1 MANRRLQKMANVI
14 RDSVS
19 RTVSQRLS
27 DPRITGLI
35 SVTEVEISPDIKNAT
50 VYLSIMAANDEAK
63 TRAFQGIRSAAGV
76 IQYHLGRELV
86 SRFCPHLRFELDT
99 KMQQTLRTLEMIER
113 AAEEY
118 KDHDRNDN
126 DESGDDRSDGNA
138 PSQEP

>member
-1 MANRRLQKMANVI
+1 MANRRLQKMARVI

-35 SVTEVEISPDIKNAT
+35 SVTEVVIAPDIKNAT
-50 VYLSIMAANDEAK
+50 VYLSIMAVSEEAK
-63 TRAFQGIRSAAGV
+63 TRAFQGILSAAGV

-99 KMQQTLRTLEMIER
+99 KMQQTLRTLEMIEH
-113 AAEEY
+113 ASSEY
-118 KDHDRNDN
+118 KEQDRNDN
-126 DESGDDRSDGNA
+126 DADGDDRPDGNA

>member
-1 MANRRLQKMANVI
+1 MANRRLQKMARVI

-63 TRAFQGIRSAAGV
+63 TRAFHGICSAAGV

-99 KMQQTLRTLEMIER
+99 KMQQTIRTLEMIER

-126 DESGDDRSDGNA
+126 DEDDRNDGNA

>member
-1 MANRRLQKMANVI
+1 MANRRLQKMARVI

-63 TRAFQGIRSAAGV
+63 TLAFQGIRSAAGV

-118 KDHDRNDN
+118 KDHDRND
-126 DESGDDRSDGNA
+126 DDGDGDDRSDGNA
-138 PSQEP
+138 SSQEP

>member
-1 MANRRLQKMANVI
+1 MANRRLQKMAHVI

-35 SVTEVEISPDIKNAT
+35 SVTEVVISPDIKNAT

-118 KDHDRNDN
+118 KDHDRND
-126 DESGDDRSDGNA
+126 DSGDGNHDENRDST
-138 PSQEP
+138 SQQP